1 VNRETENFMPLFFKQ
16 YCLFRSGLVLMLA
29 ALFIILLPLAPRAE
43 IIDLSG
49 MSTLKNGLEVR
60 LMPENSTPVIAALVL
75 VRTGYAN
82 EDSSI
87 RGFSHLLEHLV
98 FGGTENR
105 TKDSI
110 QREVKD
116 LGGYINGFT
125 RDDYTG
131 YLIVGHRDHL
141 DQLLSIL
148 ADILF
153 NSTIKEQAVAEARE
167 VVLEEIRRS
176 ESRPGTRE
184 EVLFQSLLYGGSPYA
199 TAGLGNETTVRAVQR
214 DEIADFY
221 QRTYRPNNMILLL
234 KGGFERAGA
243 MEAIGQS
250 FGGQEMG
257 PEKPNVARP
266 MPPLGERTYLL
277 ASAMPDVRVRIGFA
291 GPDPRGSEAQALE
304 LLAAVLGGGEGVLD
318 RALKGAGMQ
327 PRSVSAA
334 LSINAGFSRFV
345 VSATLPSGS
354 DPAAAQKVLLEA
366 IPAALVLD
374 NFADKVAQTRES
386 LVAGEVLG
394 REKLHY
400 YLMGKAPWVV
410 AGSPGQG
417 FSSGRWDDLTREDLA
432 DTARKYLV
440 NTPFVG
446 LLTVPESR
454 ASQYPGPKGP
464 VRAEAMLDNGLR
476 VVAEQRPGS
485 PVFALH
491 VMTRHR
497 LAVEPEGKTGIADFL
512 HRLLPLG
519 TYSRSREDIESNLRK
534 LGISLS
540 TAGNPMVPFGDFYTS
555 RLYSH
560 IRLECVEDKARSAV
574 TLLSDMMIN
583 PLLEEGDVEETRSRI
598 LDFISYRSSSPGT
611 LASGILAQRLYS
623 PVLAADV
630 YGTES
635 SISGISKEDLL
646 EFHRRYFTGQ
656 NLIISVVSGMQPEE
670 SIALVEEYFN
680 ELPAGEKAD
689 VSSIP
694 LTVGTDLVEM
704 ELGKPQGALAVG
716 AVTGDMD
723 RADAPALAIASRLLN
738 ARLYEELREKEGLAY
753 SLGASLGEVGDRAV
767 FTLSM
772 GTAPEKLE
780 RAREGVRAQIEAAR
794 NASVAA
800 MEIER
805 EINGLVGRLQMRM
818 LSSIN
823 RAYYLGVATRRE
835 LAHTF
840 GEDYRTRLLA
850 VTPDDVERANRRYLP
865 VDNFVEVV
873 IR

>member
-1 VNRETENFMPLFFKQ
+1 MAKTSKL
-16 YCLFRSGLVLMLA
+16 LWLTLVLLAGLGLA
-29 ALFIILLPLAPRAE
+29 AIVSPVQAE
-43 IIDLSG
+43 VIDLSG
-49 MSTLKNGLEVR
+49 MSTLKNGFDVR
-60 LMPENSTPVIAALVL
+60 LMPETSTPLVAALVL
-75 VRTGYAN
+75 VRTGYAS
-82 EDSSI
+82 ESASKS
-87 RGFSHLLEHLV
+87 GFSHLLEHLV
-98 FGGTENR
+98 FAGTER
-105 TKDSI
+105 RMKDSI

-141 DQLLSIL
+141 DQLLGIL

-153 NSTIKEQAVAEARE
+153 NSTIKGQAVVEAKE

-176 ESRPGTRE
+176 QSRPGTKE
-184 EVLFQSLLYGGSPYA
+184 GELFQSLLHEGSSYA
-199 TAGLGNETTVRAVQR
+199 TTGLGNETTVGAAGR

-221 QRTYRPNNMILLL
+221 HRTYRPDNMILLL
-234 KGGFERAGA
+234 TGGFDSA
-243 MEAIGQS
+243 EAIDAVRES
-250 FGGQEMG
+250 FGGKDMG
-257 PEKPNVARP
+257 GMSTDVVKPI
-266 MPPLGERTYLL
+266 PPLSERTYLL
-277 ASAMPDVRVRIGFA
+277 TSAMPDVRVRIGFA
-291 GPDPRGSEAQALE
+291 GPDPRGSDAQALE
-304 LLAAVLGGGEGVLD
+304 LLAAVLGGREGVLD

-345 VSATLPSGS
+345 VSAALPSGS
-354 DPAAAQKVLLEA
+354 DPAAAQMVLLEA
-366 IPAALVLD
+366 VPAALALEG
-374 NFADKVAQTRES
+374 FADQVTETRES

-417 FSSGRWDDLTREDLA
+417 FSSGRWDDLTQEDLA
-432 DTARKYLV
+432 EAARKYLV
-440 NTPFVG
+440 NAPYVA
-446 LLTVPESR
+446 LLTIPESMR
-454 ASQYPGPKGP
+454 SDYSGPKGP
-464 VRAEAMLDNGLR
+464 IRAEAMLDNGLR

-497 LAVEPEGKTGIADFL
+497 LAVEPEGKTGITDFL
-512 HRLLPLG
+512 HRLLTLG
-519 TYSRSREDIESNLRK
+519 TYNQSREDIASTLRK
-534 LGISLS
+534 FGISLS

-560 IRLECVEDKARSAV
+560 IRLECVEDKAQSAV
-574 TLLSDMMIN
+574 TLLSDMMTN
-583 PLLEEGDVEETRSRI
+583 PLLEEGAVEEVRSRI
-598 LDFISYRSSSPGT
+598 LDYITYRGASPGT
-611 LASGILAQRLYS
+611 LASGTLAQRLYA

-635 SISGISKEDLL
+635 SISGISREDLL

-656 NLIISVVSGMQPEE
+656 NLIISVVSGMPPEE
-670 SIALVEEYFN
+670 AIALVEGLFKEF
-680 ELPAGEKAD
+680 PAGDMAD
-689 VSSIP
+689 VPPVP
-694 LTVGTDLVEM
+694 LTMASQVVEK

-738 ARLYEELREKEGLAY
+738 TRLYEELREKEGLAY
-753 SLGASLGEVGDRAV
+753 SLGASMGDVGGRAV

-772 GTAPEKLE
+772 GTAPDKLQ
-780 RAREGVRAQIEAAR
+780 RAREGVRTQIEAAR
-794 NASVAA
+794 NASVT
-800 MEIER
+800 EKELKR

-823 RAYYLGVATRRE
+823 RAYYLGVATRKGLR
-835 LAHTF
+835 HTF
-840 GEDYRTRLLA
+840 GEDYRELLLA
-850 VTPDDVERANRRYLP
+850 LSTGDIERATRKYLP
-865 VDNFVEVV
+865 AGNLVEVV

>member
-1 VNRETENFMPLFFKQ
+1 MIPLPKQ
-16 YCLFRSGLVLMLA
+16 VRLFRSGLVLMLA
-29 ALFIILLPLAPRAE
+29 ALSLLLSPFVPRAE

-49 MSTLKNGLEVR
+49 MSTLKNGFDVR
-60 LMPENSTPVIAALVL
+60 LMPDTSTPVVAALVL
-75 VRTGYAN
+75 VRTGYAS
-82 EDSSI
+82 ESASKS
-87 RGFSHLLEHLV
+87 GFSHLLEHLV
-98 FGGTENR
+98 FAGTGRR
-105 TKDSI
+105 TKGSI
-110 QREVKD
+110 QKEVKD

-141 DQLLSIL
+141 GKLMEIL

-153 NSTIKEQAVAEARE
+153 DSTIKEQAVVEAKE

-176 ESRPGTRE
+176 QSRPGTKE
-184 EVLFQSLLYGGSPYA
+184 EELFQSLLYEGSSYA
-199 TAGLGNETTVRAVQR
+199 RTGLGNETTVRAAGR

-221 QRTYRPNNMILLL
+221 FRAYRPDNMILLL
-234 KGGFERAGA
+234 KGGFDPDEA
-243 MEAIGQS
+243 MKAVREA
-250 FGGQEMG
+250 FGGEGMG
-257 PEKPNVARP
+257 GGSPDVVKPV
-266 MPPLGERTYLL
+266 PPLSKRTYLL
-277 ASAMPDVRVRIGFA
+277 ASAMPDVRVRMGFA
-291 GPDPRGSEAQALE
+291 GPDPRSSDAQALE
-304 LLAAVLGGGEGVLD
+304 LLAAVLGGREGILD

-327 PRSVSAA
+327 PRSVSAT
-334 LSINAGFSRFV
+334 LSLNAGFSRFV
-345 VSATLPSGS
+345 VSAVLPSGS
-354 DPAAAQKVLLEA
+354 DPAAAQMVLLEA
-366 IPAALVLD
+366 IPAALTVD
-374 NFADKVAQTRES
+374 YFADQVTQTRES

-417 FSSGRWDDLTREDLA
+417 FSAGRWDDLTHEDLA
-432 DTARKYLV
+432 AAARKYLV
-440 NTPFVG
+440 NAPFVA
-446 LLTVPESR
+446 LLTVPESMR
-454 ASQYPGPKGP
+454 SDYSGPKGP

-519 TYSRSREDIESNLRK
+519 TFNWNREDIESTLRK
-534 LGISLS
+534 LGVSLS

-555 RLYSH
+555 RLYSY
-560 IRLECVEDKARSAV
+560 IRLECVDDKARSAV

-583 PLLEEGDVEETRSRI
+583 PLLEEKAVEETRSRI
-598 LDFISYRSSSPGT
+598 LDYITYRGSNPGT
-611 LASGILAQRLYS
+611 LASGALAQKLYS

-646 EFHRRYFTGQ
+646 EFHGRYFTGL
-656 NLIISVVSGMQPEE
+656 NLIISVVSGLPPEE
-670 SIALVEEYFN
+670 AIALVEEFFR
-680 ELPAGEKAD
+680 ELPAGKEAD
-689 VSSIP
+689 VPPVP
-694 LTVGTDLVEM
+694 LTVDSDLLEM

-716 AVTGDMD
+716 SVTGDMD
-723 RADAPALAIASRLLN
+723 RGDAPALAIASRLLN
-738 ARLYEELREKEGLAY
+738 TRLYEELREKEGLAY
-753 SLGASLGEVGDRAV
+753 SLGASLGEVGGRVV

-772 GTAPEKLE
+772 GTAPDKIQ
-780 RAREGVRAQIEAAR
+780 RAREGVRVQIEAAR
-794 NASVAA
+794 NASVTKK
-800 MEIER
+800 ELER

-823 RAYYLGVATRRE
+823 RAYYLGVAARLGLT
-835 LAHTF
+835 HTF
-840 GEDYRTRLLA
+840 GEDYRERLL
-850 VTPDDVERANRRYLP
+850 TLTTEDVERVTRRYLP
-865 VDNFVEVV
+865 DGNLVEIV

>member
-1 VNRETENFMPLFFKQ
+1 MIPLPKQ
-16 YCLFRSGLVLMLA
+16 VRLFRSGLVLMLA
-29 ALFIILLPLAPRAE
+29 ALSLLLSPFVPRAE

-49 MSTLKNGLEVR
+49 MSTLKNGFDVR
-60 LMPENSTPVIAALVL
+60 LMPDTSTPVVAALVL
-75 VRTGYAN
+75 VRTGYAS
-82 EDSSI
+82 ESASKS
-87 RGFSHLLEHLV
+87 GFSHLLEHLV
-98 FGGTENR
+98 FAGTGRR
-105 TKDSI
+105 TKGSI
-110 QREVKD
+110 QKEVKD

-141 DQLLSIL
+141 GKLMEIL

-153 NSTIKEQAVAEARE
+153 DSTIKEQAVVEAKE

-176 ESRPGTRE
+176 QSRPGTKE
-184 EVLFQSLLYGGSPYA
+184 EELFQSLLYEGSSYA
-199 TAGLGNETTVRAVQR
+199 RTGLGNETTVRAAGR

-221 QRTYRPNNMILLL
+221 FRAYRPDNMILLL
-234 KGGFERAGA
+234 KGGFDPDEA
-243 MEAIGQS
+243 MKAVREA
-250 FGGQEMG
+250 FGGEGMG
-257 PEKPNVARP
+257 GGSPDVVKPV
-266 MPPLGERTYLL
+266 PPLSKRTYLL
-277 ASAMPDVRVRIGFA
+277 ASAMPDVRVRMGFA
-291 GPDPRGSEAQALE
+291 GPDPRSSDAQALE
-304 LLAAVLGGGEGVLD
+304 LLAAVLGGREGILD

-327 PRSVSAA
+327 PRSVSAT
-334 LSINAGFSRFV
+334 LSLNAGFSRFV
-345 VSATLPSGS
+345 VSAVLPSGS
-354 DPAAAQKVLLEA
+354 DPAAAQMVLLEA
-366 IPAALVLD
+366 IPAALTVD
-374 NFADKVAQTRES
+374 YFADQVTQTRES

-417 FSSGRWDDLTREDLA
+417 FSAGRWDDLTHEDLA
-432 DTARKYLV
+432 AAARKYLV
-440 NTPFVG
+440 NAPFVA
-446 LLTVPESR
+446 LLTVPESMR
-454 ASQYPGPKGP
+454 SDYSGPKGP

-519 TYSRSREDIESNLRK
+519 TFNWNREDIESTLRK
-534 LGISLS
+534 LGVSLS

-555 RLYSH
+555 RLYSY
-560 IRLECVEDKARSAV
+560 IRLECVDDKARSAV

-583 PLLEEGDVEETRSRI
+583 PLLEEKAVEETRSRI
-598 LDFISYRSSSPGT
+598 LDYITYRGSNPGT
-611 LASGILAQRLYS
+611 LASGALAQKLYS

-646 EFHRRYFTGQ
+646 EFHGRYFTGL
-656 NLIISVVSGMQPEE
+656 NLIISVVSGLPPEE
-670 SIALVEEYFN
+670 SIALVEEFFR
-680 ELPAGEKAD
+680 ELPAGKEAD
-689 VSSIP
+689 VPPVP
-694 LTVGTDLVEM
+694 LTVDSDLLEM

-716 AVTGDMD
+716 SVTGDMD
-723 RADAPALAIASRLLN
+723 RGDAPALAIASRLLN
-738 ARLYEELREKEGLAY
+738 TRLYEELREKEGLAY
-753 SLGASLGEVGDRAV
+753 SLGASLGEVGGRVV

-772 GTAPEKLE
+772 GTAPDKIQ
-780 RAREGVRAQIEAAR
+780 RAREGVRVQIEAAR
-794 NASVAA
+794 NASVTKK
-800 MEIER
+800 ELER

-823 RAYYLGVATRRE
+823 RAYYLGVAARLGLT
-835 LAHTF
+835 HTF
-840 GEDYRTRLLA
+840 GEDYRERLL
-850 VTPDDVERANRRYLP
+850 TLTTEDVERVTRRYLP
-865 VDNFVEVV
+865 DGNLVEIV

>member
-1 VNRETENFMPLFFKQ
+1 MKKMST
-16 YCLFRSGLVLMLA
+16 FRLQLLIIIVLSGLFASLSPV
-29 ALFIILLPLAPRAE
+29 RAE
-43 IIDLSG
+43 LIDLSG
-49 MSTLKNGLEVR
+49 MSTLKNGFDVR
-60 LMPENSTPVIAALVL
+60 LMPETSTPVVAALVL
-75 VRTGYAN
+75 VRTGYAS
-82 EDSSI
+82 ETASKS
-87 RGFSHLLEHLV
+87 GFSHLLEHLV
-98 FGGTENR
+98 FAGTEGR

-141 DQLLSIL
+141 DQLLDIL

-153 NSTIKEQAVAEARE
+153 NSTIKEQAVVEAKE

-176 ESRPGTRE
+176 QSRPGTKE
-184 EVLFQSLLYGGSPYA
+184 EELFQSLLYEGSSYA
-199 TAGLGNETTVRAVQR
+199 ATGLGNETTVRAAGR

-221 QRTYRPNNMILLL
+221 RRTYRPNNMILLL
-234 KGGFERAGA
+234 KGGFDPAAA
-243 MEAIGQS
+243 MDAVRGS
-250 FGGQEMG
+250 FGGEDMVG
-257 PEKPNVARP
+257 ESPDVVPPA
-266 MPPLGERTYLL
+266 PPLAERTYLL
-277 ASAMPDVRVRIGFA
+277 TSAMPDVRVRIGFA
-291 GPDPRGSEAQALE
+291 GPDPRGSDAQALE
-304 LLAAVLGGGEGVLD
+304 LLAAVLGGREGILD

-334 LSINAGFSRFV
+334 LSINADFSRFV
-345 VSATLPSGS
+345 VSAVLPSGS
-354 DPAAAQKVLLEA
+354 DPAAAQMVLLEA
-366 IPAALVLD
+366 IPSALTLD
-374 NFADKVAQTRES
+374 DFASQVTQTRES

-394 REKLHY
+394 KEKLHY

-417 FSSGRWDDLTREDLA
+417 FSSGRWDDLTQKDLA
-432 DTARKYLV
+432 DAARKYLV
-440 NTPFVG
+440 NAPYAA
-446 LLTVPESR
+446 LLTIPESMR
-454 ASQYPGPKGP
+454 SDYSGPKGP

-491 VMTRHR
+491 IMTRHR
-497 LAVEPEGKTGIADFL
+497 LAVEPEGKTGITDFL

-519 TYSRSREDIESNLRK
+519 TYNRSREDIESTLRK
-534 LGISLS
+534 FGISLS

-560 IRLECVEDKARSAV
+560 IRLECVDDKARNAV
-574 TLLSDMMIN
+574 TLLSDMMTN
-583 PLLEEGDVEETRSRI
+583 PLLEEGTIEEVRSRI
-598 LDFISYRSSSPGT
+598 LDYITYIGASPGT
-611 LASGILAQRLYS
+611 LASGTLAQRLYA

-635 SISGISKEDLL
+635 SISGILREDLL

-656 NLIISVVSGMQPEE
+656 NLIISVVSGMPPEE
-670 SIALVEEYFN
+670 AIALVEELFN
-680 ELPAGEKAD
+680 ELPAGDRAD
-689 VSSIP
+689 VPPVP
-694 LTVGTDLVEM
+694 LTTASQVVEK

-738 ARLYEELREKEGLAY
+738 TRLYEELREKEGLAY
-753 SLGASLGEVGDRAV
+753 SLGASMGDVGGRAV
-767 FTLSM
+767 FTLSV
-772 GTAPEKLE
+772 GTAPDKLQQ
-780 RAREGVRAQIEAAR
+780 ARESVRKQIEAAR
-794 NASVAA
+794 NASVTKRDL
-800 MEIER
+800 ER

-823 RAYYLGVATRRE
+823 RAYYLGIATRQS
-835 LAHTF
+835 LTHTF
-840 GEDYRTRLLA
+840 GEDYRELLLA
-850 VTPDDVERANRRYLP
+850 LSPGDIEQATRKYLP
-865 VDNFVEVV
+865 AGNLVEVV

>member
-1 VNRETENFMPLFFKQ
+1 MKKTQSLRWLI
-16 YCLFRSGLVLMLA
+16 LVLVVLVG
-29 ALFIILLPLAPRAE
+29 LTVVSSPIRAE

-49 MSTLKNGLEVR
+49 MSTLKNGFDVR
-60 LMPENSTPVIAALVL
+60 LMPETSTPVVAALVL
-75 VRTGYAN
+75 VRTGYASEN
-82 EDSSI
+82 ESK

-98 FGGTENR
+98 FAGTGKR
-105 TKDSI
+105 TKDLI

-141 DQLLSIL
+141 GQLMGIL

-153 NSTIKEQAVAEARE
+153 NSTIKVQAVAEAKE

-176 ESRPGTRE
+176 QSRPGAKE
-184 EVLFQSLLYGGSPYA
+184 EELFQSLLYEGSPYA
-199 TAGLGNETTVRAVQR
+199 ATGLGNETTVRAAGR

-221 QRTYRPNNMILLL
+221 RRTYRPDNMVLLL
-234 KGGFERAGA
+234 MGGFNSDEA
-243 MEAIGQS
+243 MNSIRES
-250 FGGQEMG
+250 FSGKDMGGES
-257 PEKPNVARP
+257 PDVVKPL
-266 MPPLGERTYLL
+266 PLLSDRTYLL

-291 GPDPRGSEAQALE
+291 GPDPRDSDSQAVE
-304 LLAAVLGGGEGVLD
+304 LLAAVLGGSEGILD

-334 LSINAGFSRFV
+334 LSINSGFSRFV
-345 VSATLPSGS
+345 VSAILPSGS
-354 DPAAAQKVLLEA
+354 DPAAAQMVLLEA
-366 IPAALVLD
+366 IPAALTLD
-374 NFADKVAQTRES
+374 DFPDQVAQTRES
-386 LVAGEVLG
+386 LVAGEVMG

-400 YLMGKAPWVV
+400 YLMGKAPWAV
-410 AGSPGQG
+410 AGFPGQG
-417 FSSGRWDDLTREDLA
+417 FSSGRWDDLSHEDLIDA
-432 DTARKYLV
+432 ARKYLV
-440 NTPFVG
+440 SAPFVA
-446 LLTVPESR
+446 LLTIPESMR
-454 ASQYPGPKGP
+454 SEYSGPKGP

-512 HRLLPLG
+512 HRLLPMG
-519 TYSRSREDIESNLRK
+519 TYSRSREDIEAALRK
-534 LGISLS
+534 LGVSLS

-560 IRLECVEDKARSAV
+560 IRLECVEDKARSAA
-574 TLLSDMMIN
+574 TLLSDMMTN
-583 PLLEEGDVEETRSRI
+583 PVLEEDAVEETRSRI
-598 LDFISYRSSSPGT
+598 LDYIAYRSSGPGT
-611 LASGILAQRLYS
+611 LASGALAQRLYS

-656 NLIISVVSGMQPEE
+656 NLIISVVSGMPPEE
-670 SIALVEEYFN
+670 AIGLMEELFKD
-680 ELPAGEKAD
+680 LPAGEKAD
-689 VSSIP
+689 VPPIP
-694 LTVGTDLVEM
+694 LTVASDLLEM

-716 AVTGDMD
+716 AVTGDFD
-723 RADAPALAIASRLLN
+723 PADALALAIASRLIN
-738 ARLYEELREKEGLAY
+738 TRLYEELREKEGLAY
-753 SLGASLGEVGDRAV
+753 SLGASMGGVGGRAV

-772 GTAPEKLE
+772 GTAPDKIQ

-794 NASVAA
+794 NASVTE
-800 MEIER
+800 MELER

-823 RAYYLGVATRRE
+823 RAYYLSVATRLGLR
-835 LAHTF
+835 HSF
-840 GEDYRTRLLA
+840 GEDYRGRLLA
-850 VTPDDVERANRRYLP
+850 LTPGDVERVTRKYLP
-865 VDNFVEVV
+865 GGNLVEVV
-873 IR
+873 VR

>member
-1 VNRETENFMPLFFKQ
+1 MIPLPKQ
-16 YCLFRSGLVLMLA
+16 ARLFRSGLVLMLA
-29 ALFIILLPLAPRAE
+29 ALSLLLSPFVPRAE

-49 MSTLKNGLEVR
+49 MSTLKNGFDVR
-60 LMPENSTPVIAALVL
+60 LMPETSTPVVAALVL
-75 VRTGYAN
+75 VRTGYAS
-82 EDSSI
+82 EIASKS
-87 RGFSHLLEHLV
+87 GFSHLLEHLV
-98 FGGTENR
+98 FAGTGKR

-141 DQLLSIL
+141 GKLMEIL

-153 NSTIKEQAVAEARE
+153 DSTIKEQAVVEAKE

-176 ESRPGTRE
+176 QSRPGTKE
-184 EVLFQSLLYGGSPYA
+184 EELFQSLLYEGSSYA
-199 TAGLGNETTVRAVQR
+199 RTGLGNETTVRAAGR

-221 QRTYRPNNMILLL
+221 FRAYRPDNMILLL
-234 KGGFERAGA
+234 KGGFDPDEA
-243 MEAIGQS
+243 MKAVREA
-250 FGGQEMG
+250 FGGEGMG
-257 PEKPNVARP
+257 GGSPDVVKPV
-266 MPPLGERTYLL
+266 PPLSKRTYLF
-277 ASAMPDVRVRIGFA
+277 ASAMPDVRVRMGFA
-291 GPDPRGSEAQALE
+291 GPDPRSSDAQALE
-304 LLAAVLGGGEGVLD
+304 LLAAVLGGREGILD

-327 PRSVSAA
+327 PRSVSAT
-334 LSINAGFSRFV
+334 LSLNAGFSRFV
-345 VSATLPSGS
+345 VSAVLPSGS
-354 DPAAAQKVLLEA
+354 DPAAAHMVLLEA
-366 IPAALVLD
+366 IPAALTVD
-374 NFADKVAQTRES
+374 YFADQVTQTRES

-417 FSSGRWDDLTREDLA
+417 FSAGRWDDLTHEDLA
-432 DTARKYLV
+432 AAARKYLV
-440 NTPFVG
+440 NAPFVA
-446 LLTVPESR
+446 LLTVPESMR
-454 ASQYPGPKGP
+454 SDYSGPKGP

-519 TYSRSREDIESNLRK
+519 TFNWNREDIESTLRK
-534 LGISLS
+534 LGVSLS

-555 RLYSH
+555 RLYSY
-560 IRLECVEDKARSAV
+560 IRLECVDDKARSAV

-583 PLLEEGDVEETRSRI
+583 PLLEEKAVEETRSRI
-598 LDFISYRSSSPGT
+598 LDYITYRGSNPGT
-611 LASGILAQRLYS
+611 LASGALAQKLYS

-646 EFHRRYFTGQ
+646 EFHGRYFTGL
-656 NLIISVVSGMQPEE
+656 NLIISVVSGLPPEE
-670 SIALVEEYFN
+670 SIALVEEFFR
-680 ELPAGEKAD
+680 ELPAGKEAD
-689 VSSIP
+689 VPPVP
-694 LTVGTDLVEM
+694 LTVDSDLLEM

-716 AVTGDMD
+716 SVTGDMD
-723 RADAPALAIASRLLN
+723 RGDAPALAIASRLLN
-738 ARLYEELREKEGLAY
+738 TRLYEELREKEGLAY
-753 SLGASLGEVGDRAV
+753 SLGASLGEVGGRAV

-772 GTAPEKLE
+772 GTAPDKIQ
-780 RAREGVRAQIEAAR
+780 RAREGVRVQIEAAR
-794 NASVAA
+794 NASVTKK
-800 MEIER
+800 ELER

-823 RAYYLGVATRRE
+823 RAYYLGVAARLGLT
-835 LAHTF
+835 HTF
-840 GEDYRTRLLA
+840 GEDYRERLL
-850 VTPDDVERANRRYLP
+850 TLTTEDVERVTRRYLP
-865 VDNFVEVV
+865 DGNLVEIV

>member
-1 VNRETENFMPLFFKQ
+1 MFKERPLMMKRMHTF
-16 YCLFRSGLVLMLA
+16 LFQLPVVIILSGLFA
-29 ALFIILLPLAPRAE
+29 AGSPVQAE
-43 IIDLSG
+43 IVDLSG
-49 MSTLKNGLEVR
+49 MSTLKNGFDVR
-60 LMPENSTPVIAALVL
+60 LMPENSTPVVAALVL
-75 VRTGYAN
+75 VQTGYAS
-82 EDSSI
+82 ESSSK

-98 FGGTENR
+98 FAGTEKR

-153 NSTIKEQAVAEARE
+153 NSTISEQAVAEAKE
-167 VVLEEIRRS
+167 VVVEEVRRS
-176 ESRPGTRE
+176 QSRPGTRE
-184 EVLFQSLLYGGSPYA
+184 EELFQSLLYEGSPYA
-199 TAGLGNETTVRAVQR
+199 TTGLGNETTVRAAGR
-214 DEIADFY
+214 DEIAEFHD
-221 QRTYRPNNMILLL
+221 RTYRPNNMILLL
-234 KGGFERAGA
+234 KGGFDRAEA
-243 MEAIGQS
+243 MEAVRRS
-250 FGGQEMG
+250 FGGQDMG
-257 PEKPNVARP
+257 PVNQDVMKPTSLLAQ
-266 MPPLGERTYLL
+266 RTYLL
-277 ASAMPDVRVRIGFA
+277 ASTMPDVRVRIGFS
-291 GPDPRGSEAQALE
+291 GPDPRGPDAQALE
-304 LLAAVLGGGEGVLD
+304 LLSAVLGGTEGVLD
-318 RALKGAGMQ
+318 QALKGAGMQ

-345 VSATLPSGS
+345 VSAILPSGS
-354 DPAAAQKVLLEA
+354 DPVAAQKVLLEA
-366 IPAALVLD
+366 IPAALALD
-374 NFADKVAQTRES
+374 DFADKVTQTRES

-400 YLMGKAPWVV
+400 YLMGKAPWVI

-417 FSSGRWDDLTREDLA
+417 FSSGRWDDLTRADLDNA
-432 DTARKYLV
+432 ARKYLV
-440 NTPFVG
+440 EAPFVG

-454 ASQYPGPKGP
+454 VSDYSGPKGP

-476 VVAEQRPGS
+476 VVAEQRSGS

-497 LAVEPEGKTGIADFL
+497 MAVEPEGKTGIADFL

-519 TYSRSREDIESNLRK
+519 TYSRNREDIDSNLRK

-560 IRLECVEDKARSAV
+560 IRLQCVEDKARSAV
-574 TLLSDMMIN
+574 TLLSDMVTN
-583 PLLEEGDVEETRSRI
+583 PLLEEGAVEETRSRI
-598 LDFISYRSSSPGT
+598 LDFISYRNSSPGT
-611 LASGILAQRLYS
+611 LASGALAQRLYS

-635 SISGISKEDLL
+635 SISGISKEDLF
-646 EFHRRYFTGQ
+646 EFHRSYFTGQ
-656 NLIISVVSGMQPEE
+656 NLIISVVSGMPLEE

-689 VSSIP
+689 VPPIP
-694 LTVGTDLVEM
+694 LTVGSDLVEM

-723 RADAPALAIASRLLN
+723 RADAQALAIASGLLN
-738 ARLYEELREKEGLAY
+738 TRLYEELREKEGLAY
-753 SLGASLGEVGDRAV
+753 SLGASLGEVEGRAV

-772 GTAPEKLE
+772 GTAPDKIQ
-780 RAREGVRAQIEAAR
+780 RARESVRTQVEAAR
-794 NASVAA
+794 NASVTGK
-800 MEIER
+800 ELER

-823 RAYYLGVATRRE
+823 RAYYLGVATRRG
-835 LAHTF
+835 LVHTF
-840 GEDYRTRLLA
+840 GEDYRERLLA
-850 VTPDDVERANRRYLP
+850 LTPEDVERATRRYLP
-865 VDNFVEVV
+865 EGNVVEVV